1 MADTP
6 LFELDAK
13 GRWRLPYDQH
23 QWIIQHRSGRST
35 WRAIAFIGSKKTTLW
50 RTFREREIRLTDEV
64 IARVDALPDH
74 FFGFLRE
81 HDPALAKRH
90 PIYRAHAAE
99 IRGHTARSR
108 PFESSG
114 TGEADVPLDDALI
127 PTPADDDLETIPTT
141 PDRAT
146 SAAA

>member
-1 MADTP
+1 MADKP
-6 LFELDAK
+6 LFGLNGK
-13 GRWRLPYDQH
+13 FRLAYDQH
-23 QWIIQHRSGRST
+23 QWIVQHRCGRST
-35 WRAIAFIGSKKTTLW
+35 WRAVAFIGNKKTTLW
-50 RTFREREIRLTDEV
+50 RTLREREIWLSDEA

-74 FFGFLRE
+74 FFSFLRE
-81 HDPALAKRH
+81 HDPVLAKRH

-146 SAAA
+146 SEAA